1 MHYSAVASSAPRRR
15 RRCDRRAAGFRC
27 AEAVCRYRPRRQQA
41 APLSSALILGSPY
54 WARNLSFSRA
64 GGEAAALGAALCKTP
79 TSVSQKHATKAR
91 NRARVPGDAV
101 DNHRIR
107 LLTICGLADAGL
119 GYSPVNAGDGTK
131 DSRAMPD
138 PSPIATVVARLS
150 SDGPTARK
158 IADALAESFEAEE
171 FATSAFEEAPGRWSL
186 AIHFRQQPD
195 EAAVRALIA
204 SAVGRAAADAVAF
217 ETLAPTDWV
226 RKSLEGL
233 APVEAGRFVVHSAHH
248 RARVRTN
255 RIGIEIEAA
264 LAFGTG
270 HHGTTRGCLLALDR
284 IVKGRRSER
293 DKSAGSTWPRKRQR
307 SVVLDIGTGTGVLA
321 IAAAK
326 TLRRPVLASDID
338 ARAVTIARDNARINR
353 VGAVVRVIHAAGLHA
368 APFRARAP
376 YGLIFANIL
385 LDPLKALATPMARLV
400 AANRQIVL
408 SGLLAAQAG
417 AAVASYRARGLALV
431 HRTTLEG
438 WATLV
443 LVRPARGRRAKR
455 ARVGV

>member
-1 MHYSAVASSAPRRR
+1 MPMKSRLGERQAI
-15 RRCDRRAAGFRC
+15 AGC
-27 AEAVCRYRPRRQQA
+27 CTEISGSCRLKMVVDHLWIGERG
-41 APLSSALILGSPY
+41 LGILG
-54 WARNLSFSRA
+54 
-64 GGEAAALGAALCKTP
+64 GECRGWDEGQP
-79 TSVSQKHATKAR
+79 SNPR
-91 NRARVPGDAV
+91 
-101 DNHRIR
+101 
-107 LLTICGLADAGL
+107 
-119 GYSPVNAGDGTK
+119 
-131 DSRAMPD
+131 

-150 SDGPTARK
+150 SDASTAQK
-158 IADALAESFEAEE
+158 IADALAEGFEAEE
-171 FATSAFEEAPGRWSL
+171 FATSAFEEALGRWSL

-204 SAVGRAAADAVAF
+204 SAVGRAAADALAF

-226 RKSLEGL
+226 RKSREDL
-233 APVEAGRFVVHSAHH
+233 APVEAGRFVVHGAHH
-248 RARVRTN
+248 RARVRVN

-270 HHGTTRGCLLALDR
+270 HHGTTRACLLALDR
-284 IVKGRRSER
+284 IVKGCRRER
-293 DKSAGSTWPRKRQR
+293 DKSAGSTLPRKRQKR

-353 VGAVVRVIHAAGLHA
+353 VGAVVRVVHAAGLHA
-368 APFRARAP
+368 AAFRARAP

-400 AANRQIVL
+400 AANGQIVL

-417 AAVASYRARGLALV
+417 AALASYRARGLALV
-431 HRTTLEG
+431 RRTTLEG

-455 ARVGV
+455 ARAGV